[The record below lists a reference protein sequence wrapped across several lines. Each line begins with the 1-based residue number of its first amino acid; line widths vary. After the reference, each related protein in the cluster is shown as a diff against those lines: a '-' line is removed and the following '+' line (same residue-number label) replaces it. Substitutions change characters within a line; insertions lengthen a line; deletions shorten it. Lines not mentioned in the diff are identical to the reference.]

1 MQGIV
6 KTLHC
11 LGSRPV
17 PSRSKFVT
25 SIHSA
30 FGRWSAGASHL
41 SAKSAP
47 LHSLALALVLC
58 GFAAAEADA
67 QRAPSVTI
75 GGWSNPPPPR
85 HGGGH
90 HRNPG
95 RHHAFPVFIVEREAP
110 VIIEREVVVRE
121 VPVIVEP
128 PAPPPPPR
136 PAFVIGKTYAALPG
150 ACMKM
155 L

>member
-1 MQGIV
+1 MPSLLCVGAM
-6 KTLHC
+6 KRLH
-11 LGSRPV
+11 L
-17 PSRSKFVT
+17 
-25 SIHSA
+25 
-30 FGRWSAGASHL
+30 
-41 SAKSAP
+41 
-47 LHSLALALVLC
+47 LALTAAMAAVTI
-58 GFAAAEADA
+58 FAAAEADA
-67 QRAPSVTI
+67 QRGPGVTI

-95 RHHAFPVFIVEREAP
+95 RHHAFPVLILEREAP

-121 VPVIVEP
+121 VPAVVEA

-136 PAFVIGKTYAALPG
+136 PAHVIGKTYAALPG

-155 L
+155 LEDGASYYLCDGEWYRQVGKQYRAVAPRSL